1 MAIFEDTRELS
12 RQQRHVGMDKM
23 KGGRRALAATM
34 GYKDTGEKN
43 WWGKIGGPE
52 AIGAVGGFII
62 GGPAGAVVGQQA
74 MDAATRVVATQAS
87 KGSDANQ
94 VFKETH
100 DEWGA
105 AALSKLKFG
114 AEAASMA
121 LNLPGSK
128 GGEGAKKAFLAS
140 QGAPTDGDI
149 ASSTAGKNLTNE
161 IAKQGTQDTID
172 STTSNVDKMLE
183 GKTDAEVLNEVG
195 EDLEELDFIKTDD
208 KGEYILHEDG
218 TKTYTNDLM
227 EQDKRILKQKERRRR
242 KEKRQEGLEKTVD
255 LLGNT
260 PLLGSGLDVVAK
272 NRATTLA
279 AEQEA
284 DIYKN
289 KAASEPQFNLL

>member
-1 MAIFEDTRELS
+1 MAIFQDTRELS
-12 RQQRHVGMDKM
+12 RQKTHVGMDKM
-23 KGGRRALAATM
+23 KGGRKVLAAAM

-43 WWGKIGGPE
+43 WWGRVGGPE
-52 AIGAVGGFII
+52 TIGAVGGFII

-87 KGSDANQ
+87 KGSDANK

-105 AALSKLKFG
+105 AALAKLKFG
-114 AEAASMA
+114 TEVVSLTSGGKAGKS
-121 LNLPGSK
+121 SK
-128 GGEGAKKAFLAS
+128 GGK
-140 QGAPTDGDI
+140 APTGGDI
-149 ASSTAGKNLTNE
+149 ASSTAGKNLANL
-161 IAKQGTQDTID
+161 ADKQGTQQTMD
-172 STTSNVDKMLE
+172 SAASNVDKMLK
-183 GKTDAEVLNEVG
+183 GKTDSEVVNEVG

-218 TKTYTNDLM
+218 TKTYTDDLM
-227 EQDKRILKQKERRRR
+227 EQDKRILKQKERRKR
-242 KEKRQEGLEKTVD
+242 KEKRQEQLEETVD

-284 DIYKN
+284 DIWKN
-289 KAASEPQFNLL
+289 KTAAEAQFNLL

>member
-52 AIGAVGGFII
+52 AIGAVGGFLI

-74 MDAATRVVATQAS
+74 MDATSRLVATQAS

-114 AEAASMA
+114 AEVVSLA
-121 LNLPGSK
+121 G
-128 GGEGAKKAFLAS
+128 GAKAGKLP
-140 QGAPTDGDI
+140 QGGKAPTGGDI

-172 STTSNVDKMLE
+172 STTTNVDKMLE

-289 KAASEPQFNLL
+289 KAASESQFNLL